1 MTNYC
6 VYIPSSK
13 ELISYYCFSLILFFL
28 LGFLFYRNLIFSLI
42 FCLLT
47 IPVKKFY
54 VKYKIDKRSK
64 NLLEG
69 FRDVLY
75 SFSSSIAAGRQMPQ
89 AISDSAKQLKASY
102 GASSDIYIELSHIDA
117 VYQETHADIGEL
129 LLDFALRSGLDEIKQ
144 FADSYKVCKKCGSD
158 LEAVCL
164 KSASLLLDKIDYQ
177 NEVKTL
183 VSQKKLDI
191 ALLTA
196 MPIVIL
202 LFLNLVSY
210 SYIAVLYES
219 LAGKIVM
226 TLCLALISAALVW
239 GLKIVDLKV

>member
-6 VYIPSSK
+6 VYIPSTK
-13 ELISYYCFSLILFFL
+13 ELVIYYCISSGLLFLIGL
-28 LGFLFYRNLIFSLI
+28 LFYRNIIFSLI
-42 FCLLT
+42 FCLLS
-47 IPVKKFY
+47 IPTRKLY
-54 VKYKIDKRSK
+54 LKYKNDKRSEA
-64 NLLEG
+64 LLEG

-89 AISDSAKQLKASY
+89 AIADASKQLCASY
-102 GASSDIYIELSHIDA
+102 GEKSDIYVEIAHIDT
-117 VYQETHADIGEL
+117 VYEQTHADIGQL
-129 LLDFALRSGLDEIKQ
+129 LFDFANRSGLEEIKQ
-144 FADSYKVCKKCGSD
+144 FADAYLVCKKCGAD

-164 KSASLLLDKIDYQ
+164 KSATLLLDKIEYQ
-177 NEVKTL
+177 SEVKTL

-219 LAGKIVM
+219 LVGRIVM
-226 TLCLALISAALVW
+226 TLCLALIAVALVW